1 MALVSVVLIVLS
13 FFLSFFP
20 WQRRLGI
27 WDLPALPCC
36 WARPICWRCSAASQK
51 AEMTMSWPAQ
61 RVWSVL
67 AEHFVQP
74 VEHDAVLEAEVV
86 ELAVQECAVLGC
98 EDLMP
103 AGWIGCRLDGGCGL
117 PVQLFIVAGIVEAQ
131 QRALDL
137 LRLGHQ
143 PAVPAPGF
151 ASVEPGCLLGLSR
164 HRLESLAEGGDVRT
178 VEYRQD
184 RVAVGHV
191 GVGDAGG
198 DPGFAGRGADR
209 HPASGLAPAVE
220 GDAGGID
227 VAAVA
232 QVVDAGAY

>member
-20 WQRRLGI
+20 WRRRLGI

-74 VEHDAVLEAEVV
+74 VEHDAVLETEVV
-86 ELAVQECAVLGC
+86 ELAVKDGAVVGR
-98 EDLMP
+98 EDLMA
-103 AGWIGCRLDGGCGL
+103 AGRIRCRLDGGRGL
-117 PVQLFIVAGIVEAQ
+117 PAQLFIVAGIVEAQ

-137 LRLGHQ
+137 LRLGHH
-143 PAVPAPGF
+143 PRVPAPGF
-151 ASVEPGCLLGLSR
+151 AFVEPGRLLGLSR
-164 HRLESLAEGGDVRT
+164 HRLGPLAQGGDVRT
-178 VEYRQD
+178 AEHRQD
-184 RVAVGHV
+184 GVAVGHV
-191 GVGDAGG
+191 
-198 DPGFAGRGADR
+198 
-209 HPASGLAPAVE
+209 
-220 GDAGGID
+220 
-227 VAAVA
+227 
-232 QVVDAGAY
+232 